1 MSKKQLG
8 GEESYLNNF
17 VDEVMGSFNMKGGK
31 FQKGGVVELSPM
43 LVSLMT
49 LGMRVAVDPKLS
61 AVLKKHNKLNGGS
74 GELISKAAISNLI
87 SGKGSFAGGNID
99 SSDMFSTDVLPPST
113 GGRRGG
119 RRGGKLSGGGEAED
133 LMPSVSPDDEIA
145 DAGSLVEG
153 GGKGKKGKKATKAKK
168 GKKTKGGDGGEEIE
182 EFSNLMSGGEADL
195 EEMFSNMQ
203 DAMDDPA
210 VGGGKGKKGKK
221 AAKATKAKKG
231 KKTKGG
237 DGGEE
242 IEEFSN
248 LMSGGEAGEA
258 EADLE
263 EMFSNMQDAMDDP
276 SVVGGKGKKGK
287 KAAKATKAAKAKKGK
302 KTKGG
307 DGGEEIEE
315 FSNLMS
321 GGEADLEEMFSNMQ
335 DAMDDPA
342 VVGGKGKKGKKA
354 AKAAKAAKAT
364 KATKAKKG
372 KKTKGG
378 DGEGSDAELEEMF
391 SNMQDSMDA
400 PVVGGK
406 TRGGK
411 KGGSGI
417 DNIFSFYK

>member
-74 GELISKAAISNLI
+74 GELISKAAVSNLL
-87 SGKGSFAGGNID
+87 SGKGSHFGGNID
-99 SSDMFSTDVLPPST
+99 GSDMFSTGVLPPAT

-145 DAGSLVEG
+145 DVGSFLG
-153 GGKGKKGKKATKAKK
+153 GKKAKKTTKAKK
-168 GKKTKGGDGGEEIE
+168 GKKTKGGDGAEEVE

-203 DAMDDPA
+203 DAMDDPV
-210 VGGGKGKKGKK
+210 VGGAKGKKGKK
-221 AAKATKAKKG
+221 TTKATKAKKG

-237 DGGEE
+237 DGAEE
-242 IEEFSN
+242 IEEFS
-248 LMSGGEAGEA
+248 
-258 EADLE
+258 D
-263 EMFSNMQDAMDDP
+263 
-276 SVVGGKGKKGK
+276 
-287 KAAKATKAAKAKKGK
+287 
-302 KTKGG
+302 
-307 DGGEEIEE
+307 
-315 FSNLMS
+315 LMS

-335 DAMDDPA
+335 DAMDDP
-342 VVGGKGKKGKKA
+342 VVGGAKGKKGKKTT
-354 AKAAKAAKAT
+354 KAT

-378 DGEGSDAELEEMF
+378 DGEAGDADLEEMF
-391 SNMQDSMDA
+391 SNMQDSMDT

-406 TRGGK
+406 GRAGKGRGGK
-411 KGGSGI
+411 KGGSTI

>member
-221 AAKATKAKKG
+221 AAKA
-231 KKTKGG
+231 
-237 DGGEE
+237 
-242 IEEFSN
+242 
-248 LMSGGEAGEA
+248 
-258 EADLE
+258 
-263 EMFSNMQDAMDDP
+263 
-276 SVVGGKGKKGK
+276 
-287 KAAKATKAAKAKKGK
+287 
-302 KTKGG
+302 
-307 DGGEEIEE
+307 
-315 FSNLMS
+315 
-321 GGEADLEEMFSNMQ
+321 
-335 DAMDDPA
+335 
-342 VVGGKGKKGKKA
+342 
-354 AKAAKAAKAT
+354 AKAAKAT

-391 SNMQDSMDA
+391 SNMQDSMDT